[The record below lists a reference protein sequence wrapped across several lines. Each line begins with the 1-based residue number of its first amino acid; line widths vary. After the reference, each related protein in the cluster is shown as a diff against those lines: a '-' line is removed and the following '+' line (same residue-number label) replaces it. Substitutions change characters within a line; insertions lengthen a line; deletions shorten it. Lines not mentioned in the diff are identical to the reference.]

1 MESRAQPLYGISPQG
16 LYVINAAGVVWHQ
29 AVGLDRAQ
37 RVRESEPR
45 ASPAVAVVFADC
57 TKRIEFLRQAQ
68 KLGFDS
74 TALQSKRAE
83 YHSVFRSF

>member
-45 ASPAVAVVFADC
+45 ASQTAVVIVALC
-57 TKRIEFLRQAQ
+57 SKR
-68 KLGFDS
+68 KFDS
-74 TALQSKRAE
+74 TAGKIKNKGMPYGNQNPALR
-83 YHSVFRSF
+83 RLWL